1 MPESKVVAISH
12 EKGGVGKTTTTVNL
26 GIGLARQG
34 KKVLLVDADPQGDLT
49 KCLGIAN
56 PQELTLTL
64 AAAMNSVISET
75 EFDPRS
81 VILHHQE
88 GVDFI
93 PANADLNAV
102 ETTLVTTMDIDR
114 RCVLRDYLGLLR
126 DGYDYVL
133 IDCRPTLGLTVIN
146 ALAAA
151 DSVIIP
157 VQAHTL
163 AADDMDGLFKTV
175 GRIKKSAN
183 PGLKIDGVVMTMVDS
198 RTNLARNT
206 IREVRGRYGSVV
218 KVFASEIPYA
228 VRAAEVPSKGQSIY
242 AYDPNGKVAQ
252 AYEALTKEVL
262 AIANR
267 ERKARD
273 NNAR

>member
-1 MPESKVVAISH
+1 M
-12 EKGGVGKTTTTVNL
+12 
-26 GIGLARQG
+26 
-34 KKVLLVDADPQGDLT
+34 
-49 KCLGIAN
+49 
-56 PQELTLTL
+56 
-64 AAAMNSVISET
+64 
-75 EFDPRS
+75 
-81 VILHHQE
+81 
-88 GVDFI
+88 
-93 PANADLNAV
+93 
-102 ETTLVTTMDIDR
+102 
-114 RCVLRDYLGLLR
+114 
-126 DGYDYVL
+126 L
-133 IDCRPTLGLTVIN
+133 IDCRPSLGLTVIN

-183 PGLKIDGVVMTMVDS
+183 HGLIIDGVVMTMVDS

-206 IREVRGRYGSVV
+206 IREVRGRYGNVV

-228 VRAAEVPSKGQSIY
+228 VRAAEVPGKGQSIY

-262 AIANR
+262 SLAER

-273 NNAR
+273 PKFR

>member
-64 AAAMNSVISET
+64 ATAMNNVFSET
-75 EFDPRS
+75 DFDPRG
-81 VILHHQE
+81 VILRHQE

-93 PANADLNAV
+93 PANADLAAI
-102 ETTLVTTMDIDR
+102 ETTLVTTIEIDR
-114 RCVLRDYLGLLR
+114 RCVLRDYLELVR
-126 DGYDYVL
+126 DSYDYVL
-133 IDCRPTLGLTVIN
+133 IDCRPSLGLTVIN

-175 GRIKKSAN
+175 GRD
-183 PGLKIDGVVMTMVDS
+183 GLVLNVQGQFP
-198 RTNLARNT
+198 L
-206 IREVRGRYGSVV
+206 YSV
-218 KVFASEIPYA
+218 
-228 VRAAEVPSKGQSIY
+228 
-242 AYDPNGKVAQ
+242 
-252 AYEALTKEVL
+252 
-262 AIANR
+262 
-267 ERKARD
+267 
-273 NNAR
+273 NNALLIAAQMPAAKQLRSFDAWKEQGVSVLKGAKGIKILEPGKEYTGKLVAHALRDTGRLRCRWFFFFSW

>member
-34 KKVLLVDADPQGDLT
+34 KRVLLVDADPQGDLT
-49 KCLGIAN
+49 KCLGISN

-64 AAAMNSVISET
+64 ATAMNNIIAET
-75 EFDPRS
+75 DFDPRN
-81 VILHHQE
+81 VILSHAE

-93 PANADLNAV
+93 PANADLAAI
-102 ETTLVTTMDIDR
+102 ETTLVTTIEIDR
-114 RCVLRDYLGLLR
+114 RCVLRDYLEQVR
-126 DGYDYVL
+126 RGYDYVL
-133 IDCRPTLGLTVIN
+133 IDCRPSLGLTVIN

-175 GRIKKSAN
+175 GRIRKSAN
-183 PGLKIDGVVMTMVDS
+183 HGLKIDGVVMTMVDS

-206 IREVRGRYGSVV
+206 IREVRSRYGSVV
-218 KVFASEIPYA
+218 RVFASEIPYA
-228 VRAAEVPSKGQSIY
+228 VRAAEVPGKGQSIY

-262 AIANR
+262 ALANR

-273 NNAR
+273 PEPR